1 MFSPLPY
8 HLFAPLFSHS
18 AFGRRPRALG
28 LVRVP
33 GTMINNI
40 MTPHLGGTTEEALER
55 TAEAAAK
62 NVISVLNGTKPDTAL
77 GTKEY
82 LS

>member
-1 MFSPLPY
+1 
-8 HLFAPLFSHS
+8 
-18 AFGRRPRALG
+18 
-28 LVRVP
+28 
-33 GTMINNI
+33 